1 MKIGI
6 MQPYFFPY
14 LGYFQL
20 ISAVDKWVVFD
31 TPQYIRHGWINRNR
45 ILKPDR
51 NDFQYVNVPLK
62 KHAREA
68 VINQVQISDAEN
80 WRARIIGQVG
90 HYKKAAPFY
99 TDTHKIIEQSI
110 AIETE
115 SIVELNCNVLQTIC
129 AYLGVEFNYEVYS
142 AMNLE
147 HETPQHAGEW
157 ALHISSALGAKTYI
171 NPPGGKAIFNKSQ
184 FDAAGIELCFI
195 EPRLKAYNQ
204 KNNSFIPGL
213 SIIDVMMFN
222 SKEQVKEMLKEYDL
236 TY

>member
-20 ISAVDKWVVFD
+20 ISAVDKWIVFD

-68 VINQVQISDAEN
+68 TIKEVEISATEN
-80 WRARIIGQVG
+80 WKDKLTGQLA
-90 HYKKAAPFY
+90 HYKKVAPFY
-99 TDTHKIIEQSI
+99 SETIKIIEN
-110 AIETE
+110 AISLDTE
-115 SIVELNCNVLQTIC
+115 SIVKLNCVVLNAVC
-129 AYLGVEFNYEVYS
+129 EYLEIEFNYEIYS
-142 AMNLE
+142 EMNLK
-147 HETPQHAGEW
+147 HKTAQHAGEW

-171 NPPGGKAIFNKSQ
+171 NPPGGVEIFDKSQ
-184 FDAAGIELCFI
+184 FDTAGIELLFL
-195 EPRLKAYNQ
+195 ESQLPEYNQ
-204 KNNSFIPGL
+204 KNEKFIPGL

-222 SKEQVKEMLKEYDL
+222 SATGIKNMLNNFILK
-236 TY
+236 